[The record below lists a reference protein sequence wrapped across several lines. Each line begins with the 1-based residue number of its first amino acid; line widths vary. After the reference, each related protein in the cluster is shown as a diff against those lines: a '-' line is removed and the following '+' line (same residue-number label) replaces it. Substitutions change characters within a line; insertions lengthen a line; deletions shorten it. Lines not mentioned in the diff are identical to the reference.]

1 VKLTEQSA
9 KLDDDFVV
17 ILVQPI
23 DFLLLGAKLVIVRRR
38 LGWIGQSSLI
48 KGPKLVHG
56 HGFGITRFHFTNST
70 KRY

>member
-17 ILVQPI
+17 VLVQPI
-23 DFLLLGAKLVIVRRR
+23 DFLLLGAKLDIVRRR

-48 KGPKLVHG
+48 KSKLVHG